1 MEKKSYFSVKNT
13 VTNVTRTI
21 EAIDKFAA
29 IQRAVEQD
37 NYKYQNSQYTTK
49 KI

>member
-1 MEKKSYFSVKNT
+1 MEKKYYSVKNT
-13 VTNVTRTI
+13 VTNVTKTI
-21 EAIDKFAA
+21 LAIDKFAA

-37 NYKYQNSQYTTK
+37 DYKYQNSQYKTK